1 MSKNKNR
8 PKKKTLEFF
17 NRQLEKDPSLRFAS
31 LYVCLALVAITWFVF
46 GQTLRHD
53 FVNFDDHVYV
63 YGNPQITQGLTAD
76 GLIDAFTHTHARNWH
91 PLTTISH
98 MLDCQLYG
106 LQAGWHH
113 FTNVLLHTVAVLLLF
128 LVLNQMTG
136 AFWQSAFVASL
147 FAIHPLHVESVAWV
161 SERKDVLSAVFFM
174 LTLGAY
180 VRYVRKPS
188 VGRYLTVALFFA
200 LGLMSKPMLVT
211 LPFVLLLL
219 DYWPLGRIRSQRS
232 DVRRQRPRLSS
243 LAFANQPSRKATAR
257 QAVVSGLV
265 KEKIPFFA
273 LSALSCA
280 ATFLAQVYSTE
291 AIEQLPFM
299 WRLNTAAVSYIA
311 YIWQMFWPAR
321 LAAFYPH
328 PNDQLPFWQVLL
340 AIAFLISVSLL
351 AILWRKE
358 RPYIFT
364 GWFWY
369 VGMLVPVI
377 GLIQAGEQAR
387 ADRYTYL
394 PQIGLYVLI
403 TWGITDLMAPTI
415 TRNSSSR
422 SAATGQQPIT
432 RGSRELRT
440 NGPHGR
446 GYKPFCAAIAAA
458 IIVALSWRAFV
469 QTSYW
474 KNSEMLW
481 NHTLAITT
489 NNDMAHNSLGDLFLR
504 RGQWDSAISHFKT
517 ALEIRSRNASAA
529 HYNFGGALIEN
540 TLASA
545 LARKG
550 RLSEAIGHYEK
561 AIKLRPDYG
570 DPYFNLGSV
579 LYQQGRTDEAI
590 AQWQKAL
597 ATQPNDASFHTAL
610 GNAFLQ
616 RGLQKDAIAEYEHAA
631 RISPHDSTARNNLA
645 WLLATSSDASIRDGN
660 RAIEVAEQTVQLS
673 GGKDPN
679 YLRTL
684 AAAYA
689 EVGQFS
695 EAIATAEQAMQI
707 AIVQGK
713 SKLTTIVEKEVIRYR
728 ARTPLREPGAE
739 N

>member
-1 MSKNKNR
+1 MSKSKNR
-8 PKKKTLEFF
+8 SKKNTLEFF
-17 NRQLEKDPSLRFAS
+17 NSRLQKGPSLRFAS
-31 LYVCLALVAITWFVF
+31 FYVCLALVAITWFVF

-63 YGNPQITQGLTAD
+63 YENPQITHGLTAD

-321 LAAFYPH
+321 LGAFYPH

-489 NNDMAHNSLGDLFLR
+489 NNDMAHNSLGNLFLR

-579 LYQQGRTDEAI
+579 LFQQGRTDEAI

-610 GNAFLQ
+610 GDAFLQ

-631 RISPHDSTARNNLA
+631 RISPHDPMARNNLA
-645 WLLATSSDASIRDGN
+645 WLLATSSDASVRDGN
-660 RAIEVAEQTVQLS
+660 RAIEVAEQSVQLS

-707 AIVQGK
+707 ASVQGK
-713 SKLTTIVEKEVIRYR
+713 SKLATILENEVIVYR
-728 ARTPLREPGAE
+728 AHTPLREPGAK